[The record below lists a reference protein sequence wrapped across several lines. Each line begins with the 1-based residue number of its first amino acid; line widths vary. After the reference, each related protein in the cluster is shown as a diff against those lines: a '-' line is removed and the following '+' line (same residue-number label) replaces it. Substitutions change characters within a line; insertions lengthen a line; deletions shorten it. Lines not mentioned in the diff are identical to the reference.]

1 MFLSVK
7 NVGLTVLTG
16 ILSDLH
22 QKIQDGV
29 CLFGVSLFARLRN
42 SFLSH
47 NYSIVPLLVVNV
59 VGAETNR
66 IALFRVSAQA
76 QQIMEMIIYSP
87 QKALSSQT
95 TETGSSSRLSSF
107 I

>member
-7 NVGLTVLTG
+7 SVGLTVLTG

-42 SFLSH
+42 SLLSH

-66 IALFRVSAQA
+66 TALIQGFCT
-76 QQIMEMIIYSP
+76 SP
-87 QKALSSQT
+87 ADHGDDHLLPPK
-95 TETGSSSRLSSF
+95 SSF
-107 I
+107 FSDYRDRVLP